1 MQILKFS
8 IFYETMKV
16 PQKISM
22 KYTWAFSWW
31 EVAKCQSWWFREKRM
46 AHRLFKEYIP
56 TKYRSL
62 VWLNFRHFFLT
73 TNLLTVY
80 FILLLCVHSPLPF
93 LQLSICWHDSV
104 GGMGLRSH
112 KADGWG
118 IQLVRPVFKFTIHH
132 SLVSWPGI
140 VLCFKN
146 LICEMVKW
154 EDNS

>member
-1 MQILKFS
+1 MTLNTFLSNISLLLLYMSHICNDKGFYPYHCLANSPKLLSPWLSWVLFPSSFPWQFRS
-8 IFYETMKV
+8 I
-16 PQKISM
+16 
-22 KYTWAFSWW
+22 
-31 EVAKCQSWWFREKRM
+31 
-46 AHRLFKEYIP
+46 
-56 TKYRSL
+56 
-62 VWLNFRHFFLT
+62 FLT